1 MTRRTQGVRGMGK
14 GGGGGVAKVF
24 FFFFFLLSL
33 FLQIGVYIHFFLFS
47 LSYSLLAAIPSAGAI
62 IPDDPV
68 VGSNLRSYVSYSAAY
83 NADRTLATNRT
94 TELFINYAD
103 NTRLDALGFAPFGF
117 VEASGM
123 ADTVDKFYSYGEMS
137 NVCHP
142 PNSTLCPGVDEFLL
156 YTRGEAYLAKEFPLL
171 DKIVAVERE
180 SG

>member
-1 MTRRTQGVRGMGK
+1 
-14 GGGGGVAKVF
+14 
-24 FFFFFLLSL
+24 LLSL

-47 LSYSLLAAIPSAGAI
+47 LSYSLLAAIPSVGAI